1 MNSDR
6 SPPFST
12 RFVDDMTGTSTI
24 IDAYV
29 ARTPESAR
37 INVEAGQV
45 LAGGMTTDTRLFK
58 PYGPIFHR
66 AQGTRKF
73 DVDDNEYLDFFGGH
87 GALMLGHSH
96 PDVLAAATAAL
107 NEGCQFAAGHPRES
121 AWASRVTR
129 MLPVA
134 DKVRFTASGT
144 EATLLA
150 IRLARAF
157 TGKPKIVRFRGH
169 YHGWHDHACSG
180 YISNFDGSPMRGL
193 LPAVAENVIL
203 LTAGDSDGLHQAFDE
218 HDDIAAVIME
228 ANGGHFGTIP
238 QPPSVLP
245 EVRELCDRHASLLI
259 LDEVVSAFRM
269 APGGAQA
276 YYGVHA
282 DLTTLGKIL
291 GGGLPAGGVTG
302 RQEIMDL
309 MDFDEVRRGGGEKIM
324 HQGTFNG
331 HPASAAAG
339 IATLDII
346 ASTNACEHANAL
358 GENMRAQ
365 LNQLMTD
372 DSLPWAFYGQSSVFH
387 FFTNPLSRPINAQS
401 FIPTEHPLAE
411 YMDKPMHIVE
421 ALRIALLLQGVDVN
435 RHCSGFLSA
444 AHSDSDID
452 EALAAFAKAIH
463 MVKAEFD
470 ITKRKT

>member
-1 MNSDR
+1 
-6 SPPFST
+6 
-12 RFVDDMTGTSTI
+12 MTSHSAI

-29 ARTPESAR
+29 AQTPGSAR
-37 INVEAGQV
+37 INAEARQV

-66 AQGTRKF
+66 AQGVRKF

-87 GALMLGHSH
+87 GALMLGHGH
-96 PDVLAAATAAL
+96 PDVVAAATAAL
-107 NEGCQFAAGHPRES
+107 SEGCQFAAGHPRES
-121 AWASRVTR
+121 EWASRIKI

-157 TGKPKIVRFRGH
+157 TARPKIVRFRGH

-180 YISNFDGSPMRGL
+180 YISHFDGSPMRGL

-203 LTAGDSDGLHQAFDE
+203 IAAGDSAGLRKAFKVN
-218 HDDIAAVIME
+218 DDIAAVLME
-228 ANGGHFGTIP
+228 PNGGHFGTIP

-245 EVRELCDRHASLLI
+245 EVRELCDRHGSLLI
-259 LDEVVSAFRM
+259 LDEVVSAFRI

-276 YYGVHA
+276 HYGVHA

-291 GGGLPAGGVTG
+291 AGGLPGGGVTG
-302 RQEIMDL
+302 REEIMDL
-309 MDFDEVRRGGGEKIM
+309 MDFDEARRLGGEKIM

-331 HPASAAAG
+331 HPVSAAAG

-346 ASTNACEHANAL
+346 ASTDACAHANLL
-358 GENMRAQ
+358 GEHMRAQ
-365 LNQLMTD
+365 LNQLMKD
-372 DSLPWAFYGQSSVFH
+372 ESLPWAFYGESSVFH
-387 FFTNPLSRPINAQS
+387 FFTNPLERSIDAKS
-401 FIPTEHPLAE
+401 FIAHEHKLEE

-421 ALRIALLLQGVDVN
+421 ALRTALLVQRVDVN

-444 AHSDSDID
+444 AHSDNDID
-452 EALAAFAKAIH
+452 EALGAFEKAIH
-463 MVKAEFD
+463 MVKAEID
-470 ITKRKT
+470 IPAG

>member
-1 MNSDR
+1 
-6 SPPFST
+6 
-12 RFVDDMTGTSTI
+12 MTIPSAI
-24 IDAYV
+24 IEAYV
-29 ARTPESAR
+29 ARTPGSAS
-37 INVEAGQV
+37 INAEAQQF
-45 LAGGMTTDTRLFK
+45 LAGGMTTDTRFFN

-66 AQGTRKF
+66 AHGARKF

-87 GALMLGHSH
+87 GALMLGHGH
-96 PDVLAAATAAL
+96 PDVVAAATAAL
-107 NEGCQFAAGHPRES
+107 SEGCQFAAGHPRES
-121 AWASRVTR
+121 DWASRITN

-157 TGKPKIVRFRGH
+157 TGRPKIVRFRGH

-180 YISNFDGSPMRGL
+180 YISHFDGSPMRGL

-203 LTAGDSDGLHQAFDE
+203 ITAGDSAGLHDAFKAN
-218 HDDIAAVIME
+218 DDIAAVLME
-228 ANGGHFGTIP
+228 PNGGHFGTIP

-245 EVRELCDRHASLLI
+245 EVRELCDRHGSLLI
-259 LDEVVSAFRM
+259 LDEVVSAFRI

-276 YYGVHA
+276 YYDVHA

-291 GGGLPAGGVTG
+291 AGGLPGGGVTG
-302 RQEIMDL
+302 REEIMDL
-309 MDFDEVRRGGGEKIM
+309 MDFDEARRLGVEKIM

-346 ASTNACEHANAL
+346 ASTDACQYANAL
-358 GENMRAQ
+358 GKKMRAQ
-365 LNQLMTD
+365 LNQLMKD
-372 DSLPWAFYGQSSVFH
+372 ESLPWAFYGESSVFH
-387 FFTNPLSRPINAQS
+387 FFTNPLGRSIDAHS
-401 FIPTEHPLAE
+401 FVPYEHKLEE
-411 YMDKPMHIVE
+411 YLDKPMHIVE
-421 ALRIALLLQGVDVN
+421 ALRTALLVHGVDLN

-444 AHSDSDID
+444 AHSDNDID
-452 EALAAFAKAIH
+452 EALGAFERAIH
-463 MVKAEFD
+463 MVKAEYD
-470 ITKRKT
+470 ILAG